1 MCKQLGIDISV
12 YQGDFP
18 LDIAVSE
25 GVKFV
30 IIKAGG
36 GDAGFYKDDKF
47 ERNYNFAKKIKL
59 PVGCYFYSKALDE
72 YSAIKEAEFLYNNC
86 LKNKTFELPIYYDV
100 EDSYQLSATPA
111 CSSA

>member
-36 GDAGFYKDDKF
+36 GDAGLYKDDKF
-47 ERNYNFAKKIKL
+47 ERNYNKYGKISKK
-59 PVGCYFYSKALDE
+59 
-72 YSAIKEAEFLYNNC
+72 
-86 LKNKTFELPIYYDV
+86 
-100 EDSYQLSATPA
+100 
-111 CSSA
+111 